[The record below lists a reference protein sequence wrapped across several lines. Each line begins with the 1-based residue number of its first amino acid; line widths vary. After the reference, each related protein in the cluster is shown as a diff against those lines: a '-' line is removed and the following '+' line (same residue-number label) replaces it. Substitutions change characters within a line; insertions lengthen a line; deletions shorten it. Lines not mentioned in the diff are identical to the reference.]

1 MGNKKTV
8 SLVLG
13 SGGARGLAHIGV
25 IDSLHRHDYE
35 IHDIAGSSIGAL
47 IGGIFAAG
55 ELDTF
60 TRWVS
65 ALERRD
71 VIQLLDFSF
80 RRSGLLKGERIISVL
95 ENLIGGRDIEEL
107 PISFTAVATDI
118 YEQKEIWM
126 NHGPLFDAL
135 RASIAM
141 PTIFTPH
148 DYLGRRLL
156 DGGLINPIPI
166 APTLAHHT
174 DITVAVNLS
183 AKPEPGLKTQR
194 FRDIGPGY
202 RADYSRR
209 IGQFIQSLP
218 WVQVWRESNDMGFFD
233 VVAKSMDTMQNT
245 IARFKLAV
253 HSPDVIIEIPRN
265 VCAFFEF
272 HRARELIEIGRQ
284 KADEVLGMRSD

>member
-1 MGNKKTV
+1 MSKKTV

-25 IDSLHRHDYE
+25 IESLKKHSFE

-47 IGGIFAAG
+47 IGGIYAAG

-65 ALERRD
+65 VLERRD

-80 RRSGLLKGERIISVL
+80 RRSGLLKGERIIAVL
-95 ENLIGGRDIEEL
+95 DDLIGNRNIEEL
-107 PISFTAVATDI
+107 PISFTAVATDV
-118 YEQKEIWM
+118 YEQKEVWL
-126 NHGPLFDAL
+126 NRGPLFDAL
-135 RASIAM
+135 RATIAI

-148 DYLGRRLL
+148 VYLGRRLL

-174 DITVAVNLS
+174 DITIAVNLS
-183 AKPEPGLKTQR
+183 AKPEPGLIERRVNYQ
-194 FRDIGPGY
+194 GPGY

-209 IGQFIQSLP
+209 IGQFIEALP
-218 WVQVWRESNDMGFFD
+218 WVQGWRESNDMGFFD

-245 IARFKLAV
+245 IARFKLAT
-253 HSPDVIIEIPRN
+253 HTPDVIIEIPRN
-265 VCAFFEF
+265 TCAFFEF
-272 HRARELIEIGRQ
+272 HRSRELIEIGRQ
-284 KADEVLGMRSD
+284 RADAVLGRISE

>member
-1 MGNKKTV
+1 MNKKSV

-25 IDSLHRHDYE
+25 IESLNRHSYE

-47 IGGIFAAG
+47 VGGIYAAG
-55 ELDTF
+55 ELDTY

-80 RRSGLLKGERIISVL
+80 RRSGLLKGERIIAIL
-95 ENLIGGRDIEEL
+95 KDLIGNRNIEEL
-107 PISFTAVATDI
+107 PIAFTAVATDI
-118 YEQKEIWM
+118 YEQKEVWM
-126 NHGPLFDAL
+126 NRGPLFDAL
-135 RASIAM
+135 RASIAI

-148 DYLGRRLL
+148 NYLGRRLL

-174 DITVAVNLS
+174 DITIAVNLS
-183 AKPEPGLKTQR
+183 AKPEPGFTTR
-194 FRDIGPGY
+194 RYRESGPGY

-209 IGQFIQSLP
+209 IGQFIETLP
-218 WVQVWRESNDMGFFD
+218 WVQGWRESNDMGFFD

-245 IARFKLAV
+245 IARFKLAT
-253 HSPDVIIEIPRN
+253 HTPDVIIEIPRN
-265 VCAFFEF
+265 VCTFFEF
-272 HRARELIEIGRQ
+272 HRARELIETGRQ
-284 KADEVLGMRSD
+284 RADEVLGKIAEY

>member
-1 MGNKKTV
+1 MTNKKTV

-25 IDSLHRHDYE
+25 IDTLHDYDYE

-65 ALERRD
+65 VLERRD

-95 ENLIGGRDIEEL
+95 KKLIGDRNIEEL
-107 PISFTAVATDI
+107 PIAFTAVATDV

-126 NHGPLFDAL
+126 NRGPLFDAL
-135 RASIAM
+135 RASIAI

-148 DYLGRRLL
+148 DYQGRRLL

-166 APTLAHHT
+166 APTLAYRT
-174 DITVAVNLS
+174 DITIAVNLS
-183 AKPEPGLKTQR
+183 AKPEPGLEAQR
-194 FRDIGPGY
+194 FRGAGPGY

-209 IGQFIQSLP
+209 IGQFIQALP
-218 WVQVWRESNDMGFFD
+218 WMQVWRESNDLGFFD

-284 KADEVLGMRSD
+284 RADEVLGKVSD

>member
-1 MGNKKTV
+1 MKKKTV

-25 IDSLHRHDYE
+25 IESLNDHNYE

-47 IGGIFAAG
+47 VGGIYAAG
-55 ELDTF
+55 KLDTF
-60 TRWVS
+60 TRWISV
-65 ALERRD
+65 LERRD

-95 ENLIGGRDIEEL
+95 ENLIGDRNIEDL
-107 PISFTAVATDI
+107 PISFTAVATDV
-118 YEQKEIWM
+118 YEQKEIWL
-126 NHGPLFDAL
+126 NRGPLFDAL
-135 RASIAM
+135 RASIAI

-148 DYLGRRLL
+148 NYLGRRLL

-183 AKPEPGLKTQR
+183 AKPEPGLKARR
-194 FRDIGPGY
+194 FQDGGSGY
-202 RADYSRR
+202 RVDYSRR
-209 IGQFIQSLP
+209 IAQFIQSLP
-218 WVQVWRESNDMGFFD
+218 WVQGWREANDMGFFD

-245 IARFKLAV
+245 IARYKLAT
-253 HSPDVIIEIPRN
+253 HSPDIIIEIPRN

-284 KADEVLGMRSD
+284 RASEVLGKISD